1 MGKWGNE
8 DEGERKKKK
17 CLWTGTHPYMGMW
30 EEEVAGDLGD
40 GNEGQE
46 GAPLAALVVGLE
58 AGTQV
63 LGCCSNAYLSL
74 FLSLRFTLFFTL
86 GLGVWRGEGEEKEL
100 SI

>member
-1 MGKWGNE
+1 MEEWGNE
-8 DEGERKKKK
+8 EEGEKKK

-46 GAPLAALVVGLE
+46 AAPLAALVVGLE

-63 LGCCSNAYLSL
+63 LGCCSNASLSHS
-74 FLSLRFTLFFTL
+74 LSALWAQESGGGGRKRVF
-86 GLGVWRGEGEEKEL
+86 EL
-100 SI
+100 